1 MWYKY
6 TSNTYGKDK
15 GKGKVVPVL
24 NQTPRHEDVSGNG
37 DIAPRPGHFTPH
49 PVPTGSEAGWA
60 PELDALTKCKL
71 LSLRGRKWKPGR
83 PSRSLVTILT
93 ELPRFQQEQ
102 FSYS

>member
-49 PVPTGSEAGWA
+49 PVPTGSEAGWV
-60 PELDALTKCKL
+60 PETVWTRWRREEIPLLLTGVEP
-71 LSLRGRKWKPGR
+71 LS
-83 PSRSLVTILT
+83 SSL
-93 ELPRFQQEQ
+93 
-102 FSYS
+102 